1 MAKLKDLVGVDL
13 SKFKILQMTEVY
25 ETNED
30 GRRVSSVGFFKNENI
45 AKAFAKVQIDANY
58 HRTDPAFVLTN
69 GIVGFIIDDSV
80 EPIKIFDD
88 EKEMVKIR
96 EKILSKLST
105 EEQHIILNIK
115 K

>member
-1 MAKLKDLVGVDL
+1 
-13 SKFKILQMTEVY
+13 MTEVY